1 MKRKSF
7 IQNVTALA
15 GSSLVTSPLLAHT
28 ERKKTLRF
36 AHLSDIH
43 LKPGIDPE
51 KGMAKALH
59 HAQNLQPGISSMAA
73 MP

>member
-15 GSSLVTSPLLAHT
+15 GSSLVTSPMLAHT

-43 LKPGIDPE
+43 LKPGIDP
-51 KGMAKALH
+51 
-59 HAQNLQPGISSMAA
+59 
-73 MP
+73 